1 MDEELKKKIAV
12 FRYGVIADF
21 VGSVALPRG
30 ERRQLLAKKCAQK
43 WVIPGSTRS
52 RIGTSTIKEWISRY
66 RASGNRLESLYPSER
81 EDKGRSR
88 VIDDDTG
95 AGIITLRKEMPH
107 AALPVLMRIARE
119 RKIILPGS
127 TIPHS
132 TLYRFLKARGLMD
145 QPAVAPKDRRRF
157 EAESPNDLWQSDVMH
172 GPMVIVDG
180 KSRKTYLMAFIDDH
194 SRLIPHAEF
203 FLSERLENFLEALRK
218 ALLMRGLPRKLY
230 VDNGP
235 AFRSSHLEHI
245 CASLGIVLI
254 HAKPYQPEGKGK
266 IERFFRTVRMQ
277 FLSVTKETSL
287 TGLNAALSDWLRSY
301 HETPHST
308 IGEPPVRKFTKGL
321 ACVRPA
327 PSDLTDHFRKEI
339 KRTVAKDRTFT
350 IQGRLY
356 EAPID
361 LAGKQVRLLLHEHD
375 PARVEVL
382 WEGKT
387 HGFAGLLDVNVNC
400 RIKRENGVT
409 GIDPGSAPAR
419 YKGGNLF
426 ARPENPAN
434 DKEAGQ

>member
-1 MDEELKKKIAV
+1 MDEELKKKVAV

-21 VGSVALPRG
+21 VGGMELPRG
-30 ERRQLLAKKCAQK
+30 ERRQRLTEKCAEK
-43 WVIPGSTRS
+43 WVIPGSART
-52 RIGTSTIKEWISRY
+52 RIGISTIKEWITRY
-66 RASGNRLESLYPSER
+66 RASGNQLPSLYPNER

-88 VIDDDTG
+88 AVDDDTA
-95 AGIITLRKEMPH
+95 AGIVTLRKEMPH
-107 AALPVLMRIARE
+107 ATLPVLMRIARE
-119 RKIILPGS
+119 RKIILPGRAL
-127 TIPHS
+127 PHS
-132 TLYRFLKARGLMD
+132 TLYRFLKARGLME
-145 QPAVAPKDRRRF
+145 QPALLPKDRRRF

-172 GPMVIVDG
+172 GPMVLVEG
-180 KSRKTYLMAFIDDH
+180 KQRKTYLTAFIDDH

-235 AFRSSHLEHI
+235 AFRSAHLEHI
-245 CASLGIVLI
+245 CASLGVVLI

-277 FLSVTKETSL
+277 FLPITRADTL
-287 TGLNAALSDWLRSY
+287 TGLNAALSDWVRGY
-301 HETPHST
+301 HETLHST
-308 IGEPPVRKFTKGL
+308 TSEPPLRRFTRSL

-327 PSDLTDHFRKEI
+327 PADLSDHFRKEV

-356 EAPID
+356 EAPVD
-361 LAGKQVRLLLHEHD
+361 LAGKQVRLLYHEHD

-387 HGFAGLLDVNVNC
+387 YGFAGLLDVNVNC

-409 GIDPGSAPAR
+409 GIDPDNAPGR

-426 ARPENPAN
+426 TRN
-434 DKEAGQ
+434 DKEATGL